1 MPQWSTLQKRVAGK
15 WQIPLFVLSLAL
27 LVGAFLRIRPS
38 ESRLSLDEAVDY
50 LDVLISGGVYDRAIR
65 TGDALLLREEYTDAQ
80 RAPVHLRLARAR
92 CGEAQ
97 RDLLRT
103 RHIGRQIA
111 EHYRYAASYGLA
123 LTAADLANMGQAFEW
138 QQRFADALEHY
149 EKAIARGI
157 ERRSDLRKHALTLH
171 RRLGTPAE
179 DLNQLLD
186 SFMAEI
192 EDHRLDLRLWA
203 IEQKLDELEELGK
216 LEEASTLL
224 VRNADRF
231 RDSDLRD
238 SFNYIEALLLQKTGN
253 YEEAET
259 YLRMIRN
266 RVGLDDEAEA
276 KTGWLLGR
284 VILNDGGPQ
293 RPLEA
298 LSFFR
303 DVVDNHPVGPFA
315 VASHIGI
322 AESLA
327 LLERHEEAVE
337 AYRVAIEELDS
348 LRDMRL
354 VNRDVLRVSLGVMSQ
369 AQREAGNLR
378 AAVEY
383 ARLAV
388 GLTNREDIEQVTIL
402 LEQLGQ
408 TEQILAEDL
417 QRRAREARKTDD
429 ATASALA
436 EEAREM
442 FGNAA
447 VTFIELAKLN
457 TPNERRSAVAAW
469 RAAELCAKADQRD
482 RAAKLYRAFTTERP
496 AHPMVARALLRIGQ
510 LRQAMGRLTA
520 AVEVYRECYRRYPRT
535 LDGSR
540 ALIPLAYCYLAMGP
554 DNDDL
559 AEKTLR
565 VVLEDSDVF
574 TPQAPEFADALFMLG
589 DVLNRRGELEHAIA
603 TLEEALERYPEDP
616 RVNRARSL
624 LADSYRQS
632 GLALKNEV
640 VEATSAAEIER
651 MRAESVERFGK
662 ARELYRMLIAA
673 YELRDPSELNRLETM
688 YLRHAYLYEADCYF
702 EVGDYRRAL
711 KLYEEAAGN
720 YKDVPT
726 GLAAYVQMINCRIF
740 LGEPEEARAAL
751 ARALILVDAIAQGS
765 FDKSVSPETREDWK
779 RYFEWLGKSDL
790 F

>member
-1 MPQWSTLQKRVAGK
+1 
-15 WQIPLFVLSLAL
+15 
-27 LVGAFLRIRPS
+27 
-38 ESRLSLDEAVDY
+38 
-50 LDVLISGGVYDRAIR
+50 
-65 TGDALLLREEYTDAQ
+65 
-80 RAPVHLRLARAR
+80 
-92 CGEAQ
+92 
-97 RDLLRT
+97 
-103 RHIGRQIA
+103 
-111 EHYRYAASYGLA
+111 
-123 LTAADLANMGQAFEW
+123 
-138 QQRFADALEHY
+138 
-149 EKAIARGI
+149 
-157 ERRSDLRKHALTLH
+157 
-171 RRLGTPAE
+171 
-179 DLNQLLD
+179 
-186 SFMAEI
+186 
-192 EDHRLDLRLWA
+192 
-203 IEQKLDELEELGK
+203 
-216 LEEASTLL
+216 
-224 VRNADRF
+224 
-231 RDSDLRD
+231 
-238 SFNYIEALLLQKTGN
+238 
-253 YEEAET
+253 
-259 YLRMIRN
+259 
-266 RVGLDDEAEA
+266 
-276 KTGWLLGR
+276 
-284 VILNDGGPQ
+284 
-293 RPLEA
+293 
-298 LSFFR
+298 
-303 DVVDNHPVGPFA
+303 
-315 VASHIGI
+315 
-322 AESLA
+322 
-327 LLERHEEAVE
+327 
-337 AYRVAIEELDS
+337 
-348 LRDMRL
+348 
-354 VNRDVLRVSLGVMSQ
+354 
-369 AQREAGNLR
+369 
-378 AAVEY
+378 
-383 ARLAV
+383 
-388 GLTNREDIEQVTIL
+388 
-402 LEQLGQ
+402 
-408 TEQILAEDL
+408 
-417 QRRAREARKTDD
+417 
-429 ATASALA
+429 
-436 EEAREM
+436 
-442 FGNAA
+442 
-447 VTFIELAKLN
+447 
-457 TPNERRSAVAAW
+457 
-469 RAAELCAKADQRD
+469 
-482 RAAKLYRAFTTERP
+482 
-496 AHPMVARALLRIGQ
+496 MVARALLRIGQ

-702 EVGDYRRAL
+702 EVSDYRRAL